1 MNDIFISYDSEDRE
15 RILPLVSA
23 LEKSG
28 WSLFWDRTIPT
39 GKTWRVFIGTEIES
53 CRAMIVVW
61 SQTSVKSDWVQDE
74 ADEARRRRVL
84 FPVSID
90 KVAPPFGFRS
100 IQAANLIGWNGS
112 ETASPFQQLVQRRA
126 NR

>member
-53 CRAMIVVW
+53 CRHRNIPSIW
-61 SQTSVKSDWVQDE
+61 QKKSKLSWNKSLRIQQQRSRLSD
-74 ADEARRRRVL
+74 ARGL
-84 FPVSID
+84 FC
-90 KVAPPFGFRS
+90 
-100 IQAANLIGWNGS
+100 W
-112 ETASPFQQLVQRRA
+112 RA
-126 NR
+126 RA